1 MDTNRLMDS
10 LASFKQDLPAELGI
24 LELRRAPVDE
34 LQRRLRKL
42 LKISGDACDKAY
54 DHGQWT
60 TFDDRSLVR
69 LPQGA
74 YAAVYH
80 ASGAVKLSA
89 GLAPMEH
96 LFKEPESRAV
106 LTQRA
111 EAFVKDLGL
120 HDSLGRAESL
130 VFERLWQVKA
140 AAADRSGQMIDA
152 VLCRAVGAFRHHI
165 EGIPVL
171 GPASVAVQIAG
182 DGSLDTLAMLVRAPA
197 GEVLEMAKLLPP
209 ERVAR
214 LMTQRVAERFA
225 HAKGEVKVECREGL
239 RFGYLSLPK
248 RKLQR
253 LLAPVYLA
261 SFDVTHEQE
270 RQGFVLALPAT
281 EKSYLPLE
289 SPGAESVVAATG
301 KLSARR
307 CC

>member
-1 MDTNRLMDS
+1 MDTNQLMDS
-10 LASFKQDLPAELGI
+10 LASFKQDLPAELAI

-42 LKISGDACDKAY
+42 LKMSGDACDKAY

-60 TFDDRSLVR
+60 TYDDRTLVR

-80 ASGAVKLSA
+80 ASGAVKISA
-89 GLAPMEH
+89 GLAPMEQ

-111 EAFVKDLGL
+111 EAYVKELGL

-130 VFERLWQVKA
+130 AFERLWQVKA
-140 AAADRSGQMIDA
+140 AAADRSGKMIDA

-182 DGSLDTLAMLVRAPA
+182 DGALDTLSMLVRAPA
-197 GEVLEMAKLLPP
+197 GEVLEMARLVPP

-214 LMTQRVAERFA
+214 QMTQRVAERFA
-225 HAKGEVKVECREGL
+225 HARGEVKVECREGL
-239 RFGYLSLPK
+239 RFGYLSLSK
-248 RKLQR
+248 RQLQR
-253 LLAPVYLA
+253 LLAPAYMA
-261 SFDVTHEQE
+261 TFDVSHEQE
-270 RQGFVLALPAT
+270 RQGFIVALPAT
-281 EKSYLPLE
+281 EKSYLPLDR
-289 SPGAESVVAATG
+289 PGAESVVAATG

>member
-1 MDTNRLMDS
+1 MDTNQLMDS
-10 LASFKQDLPAELGI
+10 LASFKQDVPAELGI

-42 LKISGDACDKAY
+42 LKSSGDACDKAY
-54 DHGQWT
+54 DHGQWST
-60 TFDDRSLVR
+60 YEDRTWVR

-74 YAAVYH
+74 HAVVYH
-80 ASGAVKLSA
+80 ASGAVKISA
-89 GLAPMEH
+89 GLAPMEQ

-111 EAFVKDLGL
+111 EAFVKELGL

-130 VFERLWQVKA
+130 AFERLWQVKA
-140 AAADRSGQMIDA
+140 AAADRSGKVIDT

-182 DGSLDTLAMLVRAPA
+182 DGSLDTLSMQSRAPS
-197 GEVLEMAKLLPP
+197 GEVLEMAKLLQP

-214 LMTQRVAERFA
+214 QMAQRVVERFA
-225 HAKGEVKVECREGL
+225 HAKGELKVECRDGM

-261 SFDVTHEQE
+261 SFDVFHEQE

-289 SPGAESVVAATG
+289 APGAESVVAATG